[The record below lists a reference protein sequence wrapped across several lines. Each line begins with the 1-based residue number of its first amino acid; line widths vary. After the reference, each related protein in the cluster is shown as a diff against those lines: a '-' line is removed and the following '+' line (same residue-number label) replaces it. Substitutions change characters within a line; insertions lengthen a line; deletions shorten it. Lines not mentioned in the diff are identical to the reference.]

1 MFEIDKNVPIPLY
14 YQLKQMIKRKIE
26 SGEFKP
32 GDRLP
37 TEQELCEMFGISRT
51 PVRQALTELTYEGI
65 LYRRPGLGTF
75 VSDFSLSPSQ
85 DVMRIKVLIPEQ
97 KWATPLEK
105 AVRLWNEEHADRQVK
120 LNLLLVGYPE
130 LHFKIG
136 TAVASGSA
144 PDFSLIDSVWVTQFA
159 SAGFLRPLDEI
170 DPQWVENEHRRDFF
184 PVFVEGNCCDRHLY
198 AIHAQTDMALIW
210 YRRDWFQSERIRP
223 PTTWDELIEVTQH
236 FQRAEVRKRYGLGS
250 HALAFPAGLKAGE
263 TTTYQLLPF
272 LWSTAGDVFSDGKV
286 ALDSDAT
293 KRAIGFLKNLV
304 NRYHVASPEV
314 TTYEWNR
321 SPKLFAGGEVAMSI
335 GGSYESAA
343 IKEASGWD
351 DDEFRAKVGFVP
363 IPAGP
368 GGQQTTT
375 AGGMSYAI
383 YRQAKEPELAL
394 EILKIATSPRLMKE
408 FCLATGQNPPR
419 ISVYKALDPEKDWFL
434 SQTSEMLYNA
444 RVRPLTP
451 EYARV
456 SEQLRI
462 MIENAIS
469 GQMTVDEAVKKAAE
483 IISAL
488 SGLPLR

>member
-14 YQLKQMIKRKIE
+14 YQLKQMIKRNIE
-26 SGEFKP
+26 KGEFKP

-51 PVRQALTELTYEGI
+51 PVRQALTELTHEGI
-65 LYRRPGLGTF
+65 LYRRPALGTF
-75 VSDFSLSPSQ
+75 VSDFSLSTSQ

-105 AVRLWNEEHADRQVK
+105 AVTLWNEEHVDRQVR

-130 LHFKIG
+130 LRFKIS

-159 SAGFLRPLDEI
+159 RAGFLRPLDEI
-170 DPQWVENEHRRDFF
+170 DPEWVEGEYRRDFF
-184 PVFVEGNCCDRHLY
+184 PVFVEGSCCDGHVY
-198 AIHAQTDMALIW
+198 AIHVQTDVALIW
-210 YRRDWFQSERIRP
+210 YRKDWFQAEGVRP
-223 PTTWDELIEVTQH
+223 PATWDELIEAAQH

-250 HALAFPAGLKAGE
+250 YALAFPAGLKAGE
-263 TTTYQLLPF
+263 TTTYPLLPF
-272 LWSTAGDVFSDGKV
+272 LWSTGGDVFADGKV
-286 ALDSDAT
+286 ALDSDAAR
-293 KRAIGFLKNLV
+293 RAVGFLRDLV
-304 NRYHVASPEV
+304 SRYHVASPEV

-321 SPKLFAGGEVAMSI
+321 APKLFAGGEVAMSI
-335 GGSYESAA
+335 GGSYESAL
-343 IKEASGWD
+343 IKEVAGWD
-351 DDEFRAKVGFVP
+351 DDQFRARVGLVP

-368 GGQQTTT
+368 GGEQATT

-383 YRQAKEPELAL
+383 YQQAEKPELAL
-394 EILKIATSPRLMKE
+394 EILKIATGPRLMKE

-419 ISVYKALDPEKDWFL
+419 ISVYEALDPERDWFL
-434 SQTSEMLYNA
+434 YQISKMLYRA

-456 SEQLRI
+456 SEQLRA
-462 MIENAIS
+462 MMENAIS
-469 GQMTVDEAVKKAAE
+469 ARLAIDEAVEKTAE

-488 SGLPLR
+488 TGLPLA

>member
-1 MFEIDKNVPIPLY
+1 MFEIDKSVPIPLY
-14 YQLKQMIKRKIE
+14 YQLKQMIKGKIE
-26 SGEFKP
+26 NGEFKP

-37 TEQELCEMFGISRT
+37 TEQELCEMFSISRT

-85 DVMRIKVLIPEQ
+85 DVMRIKVLIPEE
-97 KWATPLEK
+97 KWAPPLEK
-105 AVRLWNEEHADRQVK
+105 AVRLWNEEHTDRQVK

-130 LHFKIG
+130 LHFKISS
-136 TAVASGSA
+136 AVASGSA

-159 SAGFLRPLDEI
+159 KAGFLRPLDEI
-170 DPQWVENEHRRDFF
+170 DPQWVESEYKRDFF
-184 PVFVEGNCCDRHLY
+184 PVFVEGSCCDGRLY

-210 YRRDWFQSERIRP
+210 FRQDWFKAEGIGP
-223 PTTWDELIEVTQH
+223 PSTWDELIEVAKH
-236 FQRAEVRKRYGLGS
+236 FQQSEVRRQYGLGPY
-250 HALAFPAGLKAGE
+250 ALAFPAGLKAGE

-272 LWSTAGDVFSDGKV
+272 LWSTGGDVFADGRV
-286 ALDSDAT
+286 ALDSDAAR
-293 KRAIGFLKNLV
+293 RAIGFLEDLV
-304 NRYHVASPEV
+304 SRYHVVPPEV

-321 SPKLFAGGEVAMSI
+321 APRLFAGGEVAMSI
-335 GGSYESAA
+335 GGSYESALIREVA
-343 IKEASGWD
+343 GWD
-351 DDEFRAKVGFVP
+351 DDEFRARVGFVP

-383 YRQAKEPELAL
+383 YQQAKEPELAL
-394 EILKIATSPRLMKE
+394 EILKVATSPELMKE

-419 ISVYKALDPEKDWFL
+419 ISVYKALDPERDWFL
-434 SQTSEMLYNA
+434 YQTSKMLYSA

-456 SEQLRI
+456 SEQLRA

-469 GQMTVDEAVKKAAE
+469 GQMTVDEAVRKAAE

-488 SGLPLR
+488 TDRPPG

>member
-1 MFEIDKNVPIPLY
+1 
-14 YQLKQMIKRKIE
+14 
-26 SGEFKP
+26 
-32 GDRLP
+32 
-37 TEQELCEMFGISRT
+37 
-51 PVRQALTELTYEGI
+51 
-65 LYRRPGLGTF
+65 
-75 VSDFSLSPSQ
+75 
-85 DVMRIKVLIPEQ
+85 MRIKVLIPEQ

-105 AVRLWNEEHADRQVK
+105 AVMSWNEEHADRQVK

-136 TAVASGSA
+136 TAVAGGSA

-159 SAGFLRPLDEI
+159 RAGFLRPLDEI
-170 DPQWVENEHRRDFF
+170 DPQWVESEYRRDFF
-184 PVFVEGNCCDRHLY
+184 PVFVEGNCCDSHLY

-210 YRRDWFQSERIRP
+210 YRRDWFQSEGIRP
-223 PTTWDELIEVTQH
+223 PTTWDELTEVAQH
-236 FQRAEVRKRYGLGS
+236 FQRAEVRKRYGLGPY
-250 HALAFPAGLKAGE
+250 ALAFPAGLKAGE

-272 LWSTAGDVFSDGKV
+272 LWSMGGDVFADGKV

-293 KRAIGFLKNLV
+293 KRAIGFLRNLV

-321 SPKLFAGGEVAMSI
+321 APKLFAGGEVAMSI
-335 GGSYESAA
+335 GGSYESAV
-343 IKEASGWD
+343 IKETSGWD

-394 EILKIATSPRLMKE
+394 EILKIATGPKLMKE
-408 FCLATGQNPPR
+408 FCLTTGQNPPR

-434 SQTSEMLYNA
+434 YQTSKMLYSA

-488 SGLPLR
+488 TGLPLR

>member
-1 MFEIDKNVPIPLY
+1 MFEIDKSVPIPLY

-26 SGEFKP
+26 NGEFKP

-37 TEQELCEMFGISRT
+37 TEQELCEMFSISRT

-85 DVMRIKVLIPEQ
+85 DVMRIKVLIPEE
-97 KWATPLEK
+97 KWAPPLEK

-130 LHFKIG
+130 LHFKISS
-136 TAVASGSA
+136 AVASGSA

-159 SAGFLRPLDEI
+159 RAGFLRPLDEI
-170 DPQWVENEHRRDFF
+170 DPQWVENEYKRDFF
-184 PVFVEGNCCDRHLY
+184 PVFVEGSCCDGHLY

-210 YRRDWFQSERIRP
+210 YRQDWFQAEEMKP
-223 PTTWDELIEVTQH
+223 PATWDELSEVAQH
-236 FQRAEVRKRYGLGS
+236 FQRAEVRKRYGLGPYT
-250 HALAFPAGLKAGE
+250 LAFPAGLKAGE
-263 TTTYQLLPF
+263 TTTYQLLSF
-272 LWSTAGDVFSDGKV
+272 LWSTGGDVFADGKV
-286 ALDSDAT
+286 ALDSDAA
-293 KRAIGFLKNLV
+293 RQVIGFLRDLV
-304 NRYHVASPEV
+304 NRYHVAPPEV

-321 SPKLFAGGEVAMSI
+321 APKLFAEEEVAMSI
-335 GGSYESAA
+335 GGSYESAL
-343 IKEASGWD
+343 IKEVAGWD
-351 DDEFRAKVGFVP
+351 DDQFRAKVGFVP

-394 EILKIATSPRLMKE
+394 EILKIATSPELMKE

-419 ISVYKALDPEKDWFL
+419 ISVYKALDPERDWFL
-434 SQTSEMLYNA
+434 YQTSKMLYNA

-456 SEQLRI
+456 SEQLRA

-469 GQMTVDEAVKKAAE
+469 DQMTVDEAVRKAAE

-488 SGLPLR
+488 TDRPLG

>member
-1 MFEIDKNVPIPLY
+1 MFEINKNVPIPLY
-14 YQLKQMIKRKIE
+14 YQLKQMIKGKIE
-26 SGEFKP
+26 NGEYKP

-37 TEQELCEMFGISRT
+37 TEQELCEMFDISRT
-51 PVRQALTELTYEGI
+51 PVRHALTELVYESI

-85 DVMRIKVLIPEQ
+85 DVMRIKVMLPEE
-97 KWATPLEK
+97 KWAAPLEK
-105 AVRLWNEEHADRQVK
+105 AGRLWNEEHEDRQVR

-130 LHFKIG
+130 LHFKIS

-159 SAGFLRPLDEI
+159 RAGFLKPLDEI
-170 DPQWVENEHRRDFF
+170 DPGWVEDDYRQDFF
-184 PVFVEGNCCDRHLY
+184 PIFVEGNCHDGHLY
-198 AIHAQTDMALIW
+198 AIHAQTDMALVW
-210 YRRDWFQSERIRP
+210 YRKDWFQAEEMRP
-223 PTTWDELIEVTQH
+223 PSTWDELIEIAQH
-236 FQRAEVRKRYGLGS
+236 FQRTEVRKRYGLGLY
-250 HALAFPAGLKAGE
+250 ALAFPAGLKAGE
-263 TTTYQLLPF
+263 TTIHQLLPF
-272 LWSTAGDVFSDGKV
+272 LWSTGGDVFADGQV

-293 KRAIGFLKNLV
+293 RRAIGFLRDLV
-304 NRYHVASPEV
+304 SRYHVAPPEV

-321 SPKLFAGGEVAMSI
+321 APKLFAGGEIAMSI
-335 GGSYESAA
+335 GGSYESAL
-343 IKEASGWD
+343 IKEVAAWD
-351 DDEFRAKVGFVP
+351 NDDFRARAGFVP

-368 GGQQTTT
+368 GGQQATT
-375 AGGMSYAI
+375 AGGMSYVI

-394 EILKIATSPRLMKE
+394 EILKIATGPKLMKE

-434 SQTSEMLYNA
+434 CQTSKMLYNA

-451 EYARV
+451 EYVRV

-469 GQMTVDEAVKKAAE
+469 GQMSVDEAVRKTAE

-488 SGLPLR
+488 TRLPLG

>member
-1 MFEIDKNVPIPLY
+1 MSEINKNIPIPLY
-14 YQLKQMIKRKIE
+14 YQLKQVIKKNIE
-26 SGEFKP
+26 KGEFKP

-37 TEQELCEMFGISRT
+37 TEQELCAMFGISRA

-85 DVMRIKVLIPEQ
+85 DVMRIKVLIPEE
-97 KWATPLEK
+97 KWAPPLQK
-105 AVRLWNEEHADRQVK
+105 AVRLWNEKHAGRQVK

-130 LHFKIG
+130 LHFKIS

-144 PDFSLIDSVWVTQFA
+144 PDFSLVDSVWVTQFA
-159 SAGFLRPLDEI
+159 KAGFLRRLDEI
-170 DPQWVENEHRRDFF
+170 DPQWVESEYKRDFF
-184 PVFVEGNCCDRHLY
+184 PVFVEGSCCDGHFY

-210 YRRDWFQSERIRP
+210 YRKDWFEAEGVGP
-223 PTTWDELIEVTQH
+223 PTTWDELIEVAQH
-236 FQRAEVRKRYGLGS
+236 FQQVEVRKRYGLGPYT
-250 HALAFPAGLKAGE
+250 LAFPAGLKAGE

-272 LWSTAGDVFSDGKV
+272 LWSTGGDVFADGKV
-286 ALDSDAT
+286 ALDSDAAR
-293 KRAIGFLKNLV
+293 RAVGFLRDLV
-304 NRYHVASPEV
+304 SCYRVVPPEV
-314 TTYEWNR
+314 TAYEWNR
-321 SPKLFAGGEVAMSI
+321 APRLFAAGEVAMSI
-335 GGSYESAA
+335 GGSYESAMIREVA
-343 IKEASGWD
+343 GWD

-368 GGQQTTT
+368 GGQQTTS

-383 YRQAKEPELAL
+383 YQQAKKPELAL
-394 EILKIATSPRLMKE
+394 EILKIATGPELMKE

-419 ISVYKALDPEKDWFL
+419 ISVYKALDSERDWFL
-434 SQTSEMLYNA
+434 YQTSKMLYNA

-456 SEQLRI
+456 SEQLRA

-469 GQMTVDEAVKKAAE
+469 TRMTIDEALRKAAE
-483 IISAL
+483 IISAIT
-488 SGLPLR
+488 GLPQA

>member
-1 MFEIDKNVPIPLY
+1 MFEIDKSVPIPLY

-26 SGEFKP
+26 KGEFKP

-37 TEQELCEMFGISRT
+37 TEQELCEMFDISRT

-85 DVMRIKVLIPEQ
+85 DVMRIKVLIPEE
-97 KWATPLEK
+97 KWASPLEK

-130 LHFKIG
+130 LHFKIS

-159 SAGFLRPLDEI
+159 KAGFLRPLDEI
-170 DPQWVENEHRRDFF
+170 DPQWVESDYRRDFF
-184 PVFVEGNCCDRHLY
+184 PVFVEGNCCDGHLY

-210 YRRDWFQSERIRP
+210 YRQDWFEAEGMRP
-223 PTTWDELIEVTQH
+223 PATWDELIEAAQH
-236 FQRAEVRKRYGLGS
+236 FQRAEVRERYGLGPY
-250 HALAFPAGLKAGE
+250 ALAFPAGLKAGE
-263 TTTYQLLPF
+263 TITYQLLPF
-272 LWSTAGDVFSDGKV
+272 LWSTGGDVFADGKV
-286 ALDSDAT
+286 ALDSDAAR
-293 KRAIGFLKNLV
+293 RAVAFLKDLV
-304 NRYHVASPEV
+304 SRYHVAPPEV

-321 SPKLFAGGEVAMSI
+321 APKLFAGGQVAMSI
-335 GGSYESAA
+335 GSSYESAL
-343 IKEASGWD
+343 IKEVTGWD
-351 DDEFRAKVGFVP
+351 DDEFRARARFVP

-383 YRQAKEPELAL
+383 YRQAREPELAL
-394 EILKIATSPRLMKE
+394 EILKITTSPELMKE

-419 ISVYKALDPEKDWFL
+419 ISVYKALDPDRDWFL
-434 SQTSEMLYNA
+434 YRTSKMLYSA

-456 SEQLRI
+456 SEQLRA

-469 GQMTVDEAVKKAAE
+469 GQMTVDEAVRKAAE

-488 SGLPLR
+488 TDRPLE